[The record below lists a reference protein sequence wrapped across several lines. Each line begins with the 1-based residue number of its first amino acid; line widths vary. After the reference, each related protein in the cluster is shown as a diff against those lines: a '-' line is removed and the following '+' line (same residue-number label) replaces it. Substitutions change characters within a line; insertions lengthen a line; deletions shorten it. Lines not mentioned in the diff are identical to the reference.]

1 MMRHSIKISNINTAR
16 KWCNGTFAA
25 PFLAMLLLSACQSN
39 AKRLETKQSQL
50 QQWVGQGEGVLR
62 AHWGAPHNIYPTAD
76 GQGHFL
82 TYQHVSATTT
92 HIPADCER
100 DLFGRKFCM
109 LGESIMQQHIC
120 QQRFEIR
127 SGHIQGAVLEGEG
140 C

>member
-1 MMRHSIKISNINTAR
+1 MRHSIKIPNINKAR

-82 TYQHVSATTT
+82 TYRQVTTTTT

-100 DLFGRKFCM
+100 DLFGRRFCTP
-109 LGESIMQQHIC
+109 GETITHERVC

-127 SGHIQGAVLEGEG
+127 FGRVQAAMLEGDG

>member
-1 MMRHSIKISNINTAR
+1 MRHSIKIPNINTAR

-25 PFLAMLLLSACQSN
+25 PFLAMLFLSACQSN